1 MKITD
6 NFMIILDALTF
17 VRLLRHNQSDLPE
30 HRMAFRASHG
40 LLAVALTALGR
51 ADSEAHDALEREAPS
66 RDCRAGPCPGCCR
79 SSPPSI
85 VIGLISAQLAK
96 IPPDPLLAVFKSL
109 VR

>member
-79 SSPPSI
+79 SSHP
-85 VIGLISAQLAK
+85 LNRHR
-96 IPPDPLLAVFKSL
+96 PDLGAA
-109 VR
+109 REDTA